1 MHLHRTASR
10 SVRTLALAIPL
21 ALVALA
27 CSGEDSTAGA
37 LPGTTSDTATST
49 SHASGGGFGGQGG
62 TTTAGSGGAGGAGGT
77 FTPPPSCDDDAK
89 TGDYCGGDQV
99 SNGDPNTLYRC
110 EGPGAATVKEVCA
123 HGCVV
128 APPGNDDFCSLGLPE
143 CPDKP
148 LLKYGLAPEAS
159 DRLRCVGITAD
170 KVTQTIGSAPAS
182 AGTHA
187 KDGTIDGVDYS
198 AATDLSVK
206 TLTNAQVKVLVDDL
220 ATHGFAAFFRDP
232 GKDGWP
238 STEARH
244 IHAIFVGVP
253 MKDSLKAQVKDWL
266 EGLNGL
272 KSHAPYTFYQASPA
286 QKAFIEELFKKAN
299 P

>member
-1 MHLHRTASR
+1 M
-10 SVRTLALAIPL
+10 
-21 ALVALA
+21 
-27 CSGEDSTAGA
+27 
-37 LPGTTSDTATST
+37 
-49 SHASGGGFGGQGG
+49 
-62 TTTAGSGGAGGAGGT
+62 GGAA
-77 FTPPPSCDDDAK
+77 TPNPTCDDDAK
-89 TGDYCGGDQV
+89 TGDYCGGDKV
-99 SNGDPNTLYRC
+99 SNGDAATLYRC
-110 EGPGAATVKEVCA
+110 EGPGAATVKEFCA

-128 APPGNDDFCSLGLPE
+128 APPGQDDYCSLGLPD

-148 LLKYGLAPEAS
+148 QLKYGLAPEAS
-159 DRLRCVGITAD
+159 DRLRCVGLTAD
-170 KVTQTIGSAPAS
+170 KVTQTIGNAAAS

-187 KDGTIDGVDYS
+187 KDGTLDGVDYS

-220 ATHGFAAFFRDP
+220 ASHGFAAFFRDP

-244 IHAIFVGVP
+244 IHAIFVAVP

-286 QKAFIEELFKKAN
+286 KKALIEELFKKAN

>member
-1 MHLHRTASR
+1 MTHTFPPLRVAAA
-10 SVRTLALAIPL
+10 LALLP
-21 ALVALA
+21 VAVWA
-27 CSGEDSTAGA
+27 CSGGDVGGVPSATTGAG
-37 LPGTTSDTATST
+37 TSS
-49 SHASGGGFGGQGG
+49 SSGGGTIATGTGGHGG
-62 TTTAGSGGAGGAGGT
+62 ALVTGAGGSGGSGGT
-77 FTPPPSCDDDAK
+77 EAPKPTCDADAK
-89 TGDYCGGDQV
+89 TGDYCGGDKV
-99 SNGDPNTLYRC
+99 SNGDPNTLYAC
-110 EGPGAATVKEVCA
+110 QGPGAASVKEACA

-128 APPGNDDFCSLGLPE
+128 APPGTDDFCSLGLPD
-143 CPDKP
+143 CPTKP
-148 LLKYGLAPEAS
+148 QLKSGLAPAAS
-159 DRLRCVGITAD
+159 DHLRCVGITAD

-187 KDGTIDGVDYS
+187 QDGTIDGVAYS

-220 ATHGFAAFFRDP
+220 ASHGFAAFFRDP

-244 IHAIFVGVP
+244 IHAIFVAVP

-272 KSHAPYTFYQASPA
+272 KSHAPYTFYQASA
-286 QKAFIEELFKKAN
+286 AKKALIEELFTKAN